1 MATIPQPKTTISKI
15 DEVVERNAD
24 DGFRN
29 HLGASIIG
37 APCSRQLWYSFR
49 WSKVNKRVGRLL
61 RLFQRGHLEE
71 VTLVKLLRDAGVHVV
86 TVDKET
92 GKQFTFGAVG
102 GHFGGSM
109 DGAGVGFVEARKTW
123 HVIELKTSGD
133 KAFKKLCKEGVEKA
147 KPEHFAQM
155 QMYMHWSQMD
165 RAFYLVVNKN
175 DDTLYSERVKYDK
188 RVAEVLLNRANTI
201 ITSDSPP
208 EKISEDPSWYQCKW
222 CDYQDICH
230 GSEMAEVNCRTCVH
244 ATAELDGNARW
255 SCAYFGKD
263 ITNAKAECKEHL
275 YNPNFITFA
284 KVVDGDKSRNSITYE
299 KPDGVRFDNCNP
311 IDNFP
316 GYSSKELKKADP
328 RILGDEDV
336 DLIRDKFGARI
347 IE

>member
-1 MATIPQPKTTISKI
+1 MATIPQPETTISKI
-15 DEVVERNAD
+15 DEVVECNAD
-24 DGFRN
+24 DGFRY

-37 APCSRQLWYSFR
+37 APCQRQLWYSFR
-49 WSKVNKRVGRLL
+49 WSKLHKRVGRIL

-71 VTLVKLLRDAGVHVV
+71 PNLVKLLRDAGVHVV
-86 TVDKET
+86 TVDKGT
-92 GKQFTFGAVG
+92 GKQFTFGAIG

-109 DGAGVGFVEARKTW
+109 DGAGIGFVEARKTW
-123 HVIELKTSGD
+123 HVIEFKTSGD

-175 DDTLYSERVKYDK
+175 DDSLYSERVKYDK
-188 RVAEVLLNRANTI
+188 SVAEVLLNRAHTI

-230 GSEMAEVNCRTCVH
+230 GSEMAAINCRTCVH
-244 ATAELDGNARW
+244 STAELDGNARW
-255 SCAYFGKD
+255 SCAYFGSD
-263 ITNAKAECKEHL
+263 IVDQKTTKCKEHL

-299 KPDGVRFDNCNP
+299 KADGTRFENCWM
-311 IDNFP
+311 IP
-316 GYSSKELKKADP
+316 GYSSKEIQNANP
-328 RILGDEDV
+328 AVLGDKDV
-336 DLIRDKFGARI
+336 DTIREVGDGRI
-347 IE
+347 VK